1 MQVLVPAG
9 RGSAQHPLMSTQA
22 SPDTQFA
29 LVSHVATG
37 VPQNVSC
44 TAQKVL
50 SSVLVTHS
58 QGVVSVWWHSTF
70 GAPHRSAFAGQMLR
84 GTQVPL

>member
-1 MQVLVPAG
+1 MQVLVPGG
-9 RGSAQHPLMSTQA
+9 RESPQHPLMSTQA

-29 LVSHVATG
+29 LVWHGAGG
-37 VPQNVSC
+37 VTQNVSC

-50 SSVLVTHS
+50 PSVLVTHS
-58 QGVVSVWWHSTF
+58 QGVVSVWWHTMF

-84 GTQVPL
+84 GKQVPL